1 MKNFRS
7 FTVILTTLAIIL
19 ATLLVSACATSSCGY
34 MKYYNKD
41 RAMGMAH

>member
-7 FTVILTTLAIIL
+7 FTVMLTTLAIIL
-19 ATLLVSACATSSCGY
+19 ATLLVSACAY